1 MRLFI
6 DYTLQFGD
14 ANAAH
19 ITYRATYMVIWILL
33 RDAADRPAISE
44 SVRGWQRL
52 QLDMLEAGQI
62 ASTNLSYAD
71 MDGFVDDFMAA
82 VLLGEDQAL
91 LVAFLGL
98 MRYLKLDVSL
108 KKLALEARP
117 HFIKTLLGFKV
128 DTQRMI
134 GYLEDDWRKLFITEL
149 AAIQTNDDITV
160 HDLQVIGGKSIRVCC
175 LIPALRG
182 FCNGTFTAL
191 RNTRGFRG
199 SRARLHPRHANVLR
213 KDTKLIHDVL
223 VSAPSVQLLLN
234 PHESAS
240 IAEGALH
247 CDSDASSS
255 WGLGAPPRDLR
266 KSPFHLLR

>member
-1 MRLFI
+1 
-6 DYTLQFGD
+6 
-14 ANAAH
+14 
-19 ITYRATYMVIWILL
+19 
-33 RDAADRPAISE
+33 
-44 SVRGWQRL
+44 
-52 QLDMLEAGQI
+52 
-62 ASTNLSYAD
+62 
-71 MDGFVDDFMAA
+71 MAA

-175 LIPALRG
+175 LIPALR
-182 FCNGTFTAL
+182 
-191 RNTRGFRG
+191 
-199 SRARLHPRHANVLR
+199 
-213 KDTKLIHDVL
+213 
-223 VSAPSVQLLLN
+223 
-234 PHESAS
+234 
-240 IAEGALH
+240 
-247 CDSDASSS
+247 
-255 WGLGAPPRDLR
+255 
-266 KSPFHLLR
+266 